1 MLTEP
6 SQRLKDQVI
15 IVTGAARHL
24 GQAYSVRL
32 AEEGAKLAI
41 ADVLDCAATSA
52 LCEAAGADV
61 LTLNV
66 DVTSEAATL
75 DMARATHTR
84 FGRIDGLLNNAG
96 LMTDITGPSIM
107 DVDPDWWDKVFAVN
121 VKGTF
126 LCTRAVLPFMREQ
139 GGGKIVNIGST
150 TMLRPSN
157 SVNSS
162 MPHYV
167 ASKGAI
173 MAFTRS
179 IVRELGQYNI
189 NVNTLAPGGTEQ
201 DIALDGDG
209 APAEESRA
217 FGRRG
222 VPSDLTGTVAYL
234 FSSDADFVTGQ
245 LIAVNG
251 GKEVS

>member
-1 MLTEP
+1 MADRAK
-6 SQRLKDQVI
+6 RLQDQVI

-41 ADVLDCAATSA
+41 ADVLDCAETSA
-52 LCEAAGADV
+52 LCEAAGAEV
-61 LTLNV
+61 LTMHV
-66 DVTSEAATL
+66 DVTSEESTL
-75 DMARATHTR
+75 EMARLTNER
-84 FGRIDGLLNNAG
+84 YGRIDGLLNNAG
-96 LMTDITGPSIM
+96 LMKNITGPSIM

-150 TMLRPSN
+150 TMMRTSN
-157 SVNSS
+157 TVNSS

-201 DIALDGDG
+201 EVDLDGGD

-222 VPSDLTGTVAYL
+222 VPSDLTGTIAYL

-251 GKEVS
+251 GKEVT

>member
-1 MLTEP
+1 
-6 SQRLKDQVI
+6 
-15 IVTGAARHL
+15 L
-24 GQAYSVRL
+24 GQAYAVRL
-32 AEEGAKLAI
+32 AEEGARLVV
-41 ADVLDCAATSA
+41 ADVLDCAQTVS
-52 LCEAAGADV
+52 LCEAAGAEV
-61 LTLNV
+61 LALKV
-66 DVTSEAATL
+66 DVTSESETL
-75 DMARATHTR
+75 EMARAANER
-84 FGRIDGLLNNAG
+84 FGRVDGLLNNAG
-96 LMTDITGPSIM
+96 LMRNITGPSIM

-126 LCTRAVLPFMREQ
+126 LCTRAVLPYMREQ

-157 SVNSS
+157 TVNSS
-162 MPHYV
+162 APHYV

-201 DIALDGDG
+201 NVDLDGAD

-222 VPSDLTGTVAYL
+222 VPSDLTGTMAYL

>member
-1 MLTEP
+1 MVESSKKL
-6 SQRLKDQVI
+6 QDKVI

-32 AEEGAKLAI
+32 AKEGAKLVISDA
-41 ADVLDCAATSA
+41 LDCSETLA
-52 LCEAAGADV
+52 LCETEGAEV
-61 LTLNV
+61 LALSV
-66 DVTSEAATL
+66 DVTSEEATL
-75 DMARATHTR
+75 AMARQAIER

-96 LMTDITGPSIM
+96 LMTNITGPSIM
-107 DVDPDWWDKVFAVN
+107 DVAPEWWDKVFAVN

-126 LCTRAVLPFMREQ
+126 LCTRAVLPYMRDQ
-139 GGGKIVNIGST
+139 GSGKIVNIGST

-201 DIALDGDG
+201 EVTLEGSD
-209 APAEESRA
+209 APSEESRA

>member
-1 MLTEP
+1 LAE
-6 SQRLKDQVI
+6 SCKRLQDKVI

-32 AEEGAKLAI
+32 AQEGAKLVI
-41 ADVLDCAATSA
+41 SDVLDCSETSA
-52 LCEAAGADV
+52 LCEAEGAEV
-61 LTLNV
+61 LVLGV
-66 DVTSEAATL
+66 DVTSEEATL
-75 DMARATHTR
+75 DMAWQAHER

-96 LMTDITGPSIM
+96 LMTNITGPSIM
-107 DVDPDWWDKVFAVN
+107 DVDPEWWDKVFAVN

-126 LCTRAVLPFMREQ
+126 LCTRAVLPYMRDQ

-157 SVNSS
+157 TVNSS

-201 DIALDGDG
+201 EVTLEGPD

-234 FSSDADFVTGQ
+234 FSPDADFVTGQ

>member
-1 MLTEP
+1 
-6 SQRLKDQVI
+6 
-15 IVTGAARHL
+15 
-24 GQAYSVRL
+24 
-32 AEEGAKLAI
+32 
-41 ADVLDCAATSA
+41 
-52 LCEAAGADV
+52 
-61 LTLNV
+61 
-66 DVTSEAATL
+66 
-75 DMARATHTR
+75 
-84 FGRIDGLLNNAG
+84 
-96 LMTDITGPSIM
+96 
-107 DVDPDWWDKVFAVN
+107 
-121 VKGTF
+121 
-126 LCTRAVLPFMREQ
+126 
-139 GGGKIVNIGST
+139 
-150 TMLRPSN
+150 
-157 SVNSS
+157 

-201 DIALDGDG
+201 DVALDGFD
-209 APAEESRA
+209 APAEASRA

-234 FSSDADFVTGQ
+234 FSADADFVTGQ

>member
-1 MLTEP
+1 MAERAR
-6 SQRLKDQVI
+6 RLDGRVI
-15 IVTGAARHL
+15 VVTGAARHL
-24 GQAYSVRL
+24 GQAYAVRL
-32 AEEGAKLAI
+32 AEEGAKLVL
-41 ADVLDCAATSA
+41 ADVLDCAETTT
-52 LCEAAGADV
+52 LCEEAGAEV
-61 LTLNV
+61 LALSV
-66 DVTSEAATL
+66 DVTSEDATL
-75 DMARATHTR
+75 GMARRAQER

-96 LMTDITGPSIM
+96 LMTNITGPSVM
-107 DVDPDWWDKVFAVN
+107 DVDPEWWDRVFAVN

-126 LCTRAVLPFMREQ
+126 LCTRAVLPYMRDQ
-139 GGGKIVNIGST
+139 GGGKIVNVGST
-150 TMLRPSN
+150 TMLRASS
-157 SVNSS
+157 SVNAS

-201 DIALDGDG
+201 DVALDGFD
-209 APAEESRA
+209 APAEASRA

-234 FSSDADFVTGQ
+234 FSADADFVTGQ

>member
-1 MLTEP
+1 
-6 SQRLKDQVI
+6 
-15 IVTGAARHL
+15 
-24 GQAYSVRL
+24 
-32 AEEGAKLAI
+32 
-41 ADVLDCAATSA
+41 
-52 LCEAAGADV
+52 
-61 LTLNV
+61 
-66 DVTSEAATL
+66 
-75 DMARATHTR
+75 
-84 FGRIDGLLNNAG
+84 
-96 LMTDITGPSIM
+96 
-107 DVDPDWWDKVFAVN
+107 
-121 VKGTF
+121 
-126 LCTRAVLPFMREQ
+126 
-139 GGGKIVNIGST
+139 
-150 TMLRPSN
+150 MLRPSN

-189 NVNTLAPGGTEQ
+189 NVNTLAPGGTDQ
-201 DIALDGDG
+201 DVDLTGSDAT
-209 APAEESRA
+209 PEESRA

>member
-1 MLTEP
+1 MAE
-6 SQRLKDQVI
+6 QARRLDGKVI
-15 IVTGAARHL
+15 VVTGAARHL
-24 GQAYSVRL
+24 GQAYAVRL
-32 AEEGAKLAI
+32 AEEGAKLVL
-41 ADVLDCAATSA
+41 ADVLDCAETTT
-52 LCEAAGADV
+52 LCEAAGAEV
-61 LTLNV
+61 LALSV
-66 DVTSEAATL
+66 DVTSEEATL
-75 DMARATHTR
+75 GMARRAQER

-96 LMTDITGPSIM
+96 LMTNITGPSVM
-107 DVDPDWWDKVFAVN
+107 DVDPEWWDRVFAVN

-126 LCTRAVLPFMREQ
+126 LCTRAVLPYMRDQ
-139 GGGKIVNIGST
+139 GGGKIVNVGST
-150 TMLRPSN
+150 TMLRASN
-157 SVNSS
+157 SVNAS

-201 DIALDGDG
+201 DVALDGFD
-209 APAEESRA
+209 APAEASRA

-234 FSSDADFVTGQ
+234 FSADADFVTGQ